1 MKIQHLEYNQ
11 KKPSRGDITPVHNYG
26 RSDFKKITQIIKEI
40 KHM

>member
-11 KKPSRGDITPVHNYG
+11 KKPIRGDTTPVHNYG
-26 RSDFKKITQIIKEI
+26 RSDFNKKTQIIKEI